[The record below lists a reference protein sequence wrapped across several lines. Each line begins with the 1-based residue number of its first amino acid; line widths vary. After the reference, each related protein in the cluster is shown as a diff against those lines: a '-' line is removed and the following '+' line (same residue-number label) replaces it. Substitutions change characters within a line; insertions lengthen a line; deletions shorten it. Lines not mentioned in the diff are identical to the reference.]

1 MTKSLGLSHVRWC
14 PSSSPRTFCSKAQ
27 AQQSAVVKKKHTISK
42 FLKPLPRTFQRIIA
56 LREQHAIW
64 FIVLETIS
72 LSAHISIFGKVYH
85 SLWSCI
91 LCLLSLINAN
101 NNLADCMQP
110 FDLNIV
116 CTEEIK
122 NHKRVDQSLRH
133 PWHLS
138 HQRIACSRPL
148 WLGLSKE
155 MKHWYSNWHEICLG
169 SGNHFFHPAFQEWCS
184 QRPRKSKW

>member
-14 PSSSPRTFCSKAQ
+14 PSSSPRTFCSWAQ

-72 LSAHISIFGKVYH
+72 LSAHISIFGKSYLFWLAFYVC
-85 SLWSCI
+85 SL
-91 LCLLSLINAN
+91 LLTQIIIEQIACNLLIWTLSA
-101 NNLADCMQP
+101 LK
-110 FDLNIV
+110 
-116 CTEEIK
+116 TEIK